1 MEREKETKQRETQ
14 KQQQQKTHLSSL
26 AFGSSWILTPSSVK
40 NGPHHAKAPA
50 TNVTQVKARVDRIK
64 LLLRDKREA
73 LQKKEDYV
81 LYGSTDA

>member
-1 MEREKETKQRETQ
+1 M
-14 KQQQQKTHLSSL
+14 
-26 AFGSSWILTPSSVK
+26 TPSSVK